1 MPKKETA
8 EDGDARLA
16 LRIGFHKVAEVRLSR
31 LVATFLVL
39 LIPAAAGLGGERPDA
54 DSTETVVPP
63 PGVIRDLPAYA
74 AECRADPGRRMVD
87 LRQEVP
93 GLVFDIR
100 YATRHNFTGEAL
112 YDSPGAYLRAGAA
125 ARLREVEADLRGR
138 GLGLKVFDAYR
149 PYSVTVRMW
158 LKRGPNG
165 YFVAP
170 AQLGSDHNRGVAV
183 DVSLVRLADG
193 RELAMPSDF
202 DFFGPQAGQAFME
215 LPGEEIANRATLR
228 AAMERH
234 GFHSLDQEW
243 WHYALHGAK
252 EYSLLDLPFSAFQQ
266 P

>member
-1 MPKKETA
+1 MSLR
-8 EDGDARLA
+8 RL
-16 LRIGFHKVAEVRLSR
+16 LPIL
-31 LVATFLVL
+31 FLL
-39 LIPAAAGLGGERPDA
+39 LLAAAASFGGERADDA
-54 DSTETVVPP
+54 DEGVTPP
-63 PGVIRDLPAYA
+63 PGVVRDLPAYA
-74 AECRADPGRRMVD
+74 AECRDDPGRRMVD
-87 LRQEVP
+87 LRQAVP

-112 YDSPGAYLRAGAA
+112 YDSPGAYLRANAA
-125 ARLREVEADLRGR
+125 ARLREVEADLRGQ

-165 YFVAP
+165 YFIAP

-202 DFFGPQAGQAFME
+202 DFFGPQAQQTFME
-215 LPGEEIANRATLR
+215 LPGEEIVNRATLR

-252 EYSLLDLPFSAFQQ
+252 EYSLLDLPFSAFQ
-266 P
+266 PPPP

>member
-1 MPKKETA
+1 MERP
-8 EDGDARLA
+8 LA
-16 LRIGFHKVAEVRLSR
+16 LRLGCHIVAEVRASLPISAALVW
-31 LVATFLVL
+31 LVALAF
-39 LIPAAAGLGGERPDA
+39 AQGGERSDLDP
-54 DSTETVVPP
+54 TEIIAPP
-63 PGVIRDLPAYA
+63 PGVVRDLPAYA
-74 AECRADPGRRMVD
+74 AECRADPSRRMVD
-87 LRQEVP
+87 LHTAVP
-93 GLVFDIR
+93 GLVYDIR
-100 YATRHNFTGEAL
+100 YATRHNFTEEAL
-112 YDSPGAYLRAGAA
+112 YDSPGAFLRASAA
-125 ARLREVEADLRGR
+125 ARLREVEADLRAQ

-165 YFVAP
+165 YFIAP

-202 DFFGPQAGQAFME
+202 DFFGPEAQQTFMQ

-252 EYSLLDLPFSAFQQ
+252 EYSLLDLPFSAFR
-266 P
+266 PTP